1 VSVRVTG
8 LTLSGPRGIVV
19 EDVSF
24 ALGRGEALGIV
35 GESGSGKSLTLRSII
50 GLLPPGIHQVAGEV
64 VVQGRVGM
72 VFQDPQTALDP
83 LARVGTQV
91 AEVVRYSRG
100 VRGAAAR
107 ERALDLMR
115 QVQLPDPEHRFQAY
129 PHQLSGGQRQ
139 RIVIAMAVA
148 TDPEIL
154 LCDEPTT
161 ALDVTVQR
169 QILLLLERLRTELS
183 LAMIFVSHDLAVVE
197 QVSSRLVVMEHG
209 RVVEQGATAD
219 VIAHPEH
226 PYTRRLL
233 DSVLPLPGLGGE
245 EMAG

>member
-1 VSVRVTG
+1 MTVQVSG
-8 LTLSGPRGIVV
+8 LTLAGPRGTVV

-50 GLLPPGIHQVAGEV
+50 GLLPPGIHRVSGEIT
-64 VVQGRVGM
+64 VQGRVGM

-83 LARVGTQV
+83 LAMVGAQV
-91 AEVVRYSRG
+91 AEVVRYARG
-100 VRGAAAR
+100 VRRAAAR

-115 QVQLPDPEHRFQAY
+115 QVQMPDPERRFRAY

-139 RIVIAMAVA
+139 RIVIAMALA

-197 QVSSRLVVMEHG
+197 QVSSWLLVMEQG
-209 RVVEQGATAD
+209 RVVERGATAD

-233 DSVLPLPGLGGE
+233 ESVLALPRLDGE
-245 EMAG
+245 KVAG

>member
-1 VSVRVTG
+1 M
-8 LTLSGPRGIVV
+8 
-19 EDVSF
+19 
-24 ALGRGEALGIV
+24 V
-35 GESGSGKSLTLRSII
+35 G
-50 GLLPPGIHQVAGEV
+50 A
-64 VVQGRVGM
+64 
-72 VFQDPQTALDP
+72 
-83 LARVGTQV
+83 QV
-91 AEVVRYSRG
+91 AEVARYSRG

-115 QVQLPDPEHRFQAY
+115 QVQLPDPEHRFRAY

-139 RIVIAMAVA
+139 RIVIAMALA

-169 QILLLLERLRTELS
+169 QILLLLEQLRTELS

-209 RVVEQGATAD
+209 RVVERGATAD
-219 VIAHPEH
+219 IIAHPEH

-233 DSVLPLPGLGGE
+233 DSVLPLPKLEGE
-245 EMAG
+245 EVAG